1 VMGSYERLVN
11 ARPATSWVHECM
23 GASRTN
29 GHVVYV
35 WRGDAFAG
43 RAILW
48 IGAPVRSGLIL
59 DRVKIRSGRH
69 IEN

>member
-29 GHVVYV
+29 GHVAHV

-43 RAILW
+43 RAIL
-48 IGAPVRSGLIL
+48 
-59 DRVKIRSGRH
+59 
-69 IEN
+69 